1 MPSYT
6 GTGNVRASARVRE
19 GQALHPIDRFTKDEA
34 SAKVWWPYALVLLI
48 AFILTF
54 PGQNRAIRADRDDAA
69 ALAAGWSAQVA
80 EDPALATTIAD
91 GAATVEAVRT
101 WTADGSLAASTDDG
115 DEVGSAAALNDEFLQ
130 AATAASGQ
138 PVTETSSST
147 PTGEEAEPVTRVYTA
162 VDASTIVEV
171 EYLDA
176 SLLAATSDWWR
187 TLQIVLGIAV
197 LLVLALAIA
206 SMRTPVARI
215 GAGVRF
221 YPESVPPGAVVLE
234 ADEAED
240 LRQAG
245 MYARRRLTE
254 QRARVDE
261 LEHEKLRLEGE
272 LQRSLSARSLATG
285 PRTAIPRPGAAE
297 VAPPQ
302 PSGMPAPAPVPDV
315 PVVRIPDPEPEA
327 AQERVE
333 APAAE
338 PEPVTGSTPEPV
350 ETVAEPE
357 PTRKPEPVEV
367 ATEPDPE
374 PEPLEVATEPDP
386 EPLPAAPSPAPVA
399 RTAASAPDDSMGFVL
414 VPETELAAPPAP
426 RRRAAAEVVR
436 VPDADDDGRHD
447 AEVLDVLERLVEPV
461 GTGSTADPGEMRA
474 RLARTAAR
482 KKPGSRAD
490 ERFQE

>member
-1 MPSYT
+1 M
-6 GTGNVRASARVRE
+6 RASARVRE

-34 SAKVWWPYALVLLI
+34 SAKVWWPYALILLI
-48 AFILTF
+48 GFILTF
-54 PGQNRAIRADRDDAA
+54 PGQNRAVQADRDDAA
-69 ALAAGWSAQVA
+69 AQAARWSAQVA
-80 EDPALATTIAD
+80 ADPALATAIAD
-91 GAATVEAVRT
+91 GATTVEAVRT
-101 WTADGSLAASTDDG
+101 WASDGSLTTSTDGD
-115 DEVGSAAALNDEFLQ
+115 DEVGSAAALNDELLE

-162 VDASTIVEV
+162 VDASTVVEV

-176 SLLAATSDWWR
+176 TLLAATSDWWR
-187 TLQIVLGIAV
+187 TLQIVLGIAM
-197 LLVLALAIA
+197 LLVLGLAIA

-240 LRQAG
+240 LRQAS

-285 PRTAIPRPGAAE
+285 PVTAIPRPGAAE

-302 PSGMPAPAPVPDV
+302 PSGMPASAPVPEV
-315 PVVRIPDPEPEA
+315 PVIRIPDPEPEA
-327 AQERVE
+327 AQEQVDAPAAE
-333 APAAE
+333 TEHETGSMPEPVGTVTEPEPAAE
-338 PEPVTGSTPEPV
+338 PEPV
-350 ETVAEPE
+350 
-357 PTRKPEPVEV
+357 EV
-367 ATEPDPE
+367 ATQPE
-374 PEPLEVATEPDP
+374 PEPADAPTEP
-386 EPLPAAPSPAPVA
+386 EPLPAAPAPVA
-399 RTAASAPDDSMGFVL
+399 RAAAPAPDDSMGFVL
-414 VPETELAAPPAP
+414 VPETELAAPPT
-426 RRRAAAEVVR
+426 RRRREAAEVVR